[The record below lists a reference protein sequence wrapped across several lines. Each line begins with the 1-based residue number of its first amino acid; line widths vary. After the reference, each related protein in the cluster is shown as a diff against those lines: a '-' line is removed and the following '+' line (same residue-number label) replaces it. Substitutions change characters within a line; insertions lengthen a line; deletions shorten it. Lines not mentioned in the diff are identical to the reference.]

1 MPRGD
6 RTGPEGYG
14 PMSGRGLGYCRGY
27 SSPGYTKGTP
37 RGWGLGRGFGRGYGR
52 GFGGGFGWRNR
63 FRGGYDYE
71 NFPPVAPEPPMNP
84 KDETRLLKEEADA
97 LKKDLE
103 SINSRIKELEEG
115 KSKE

>member
-14 PMSGRGLGYCRGY
+14 PMTGRGLGYCRGY
-27 SSPGYTKGTP
+27 RSPGYTKGTP
-37 RGWGLGRGFGRGYGR
+37 RGWGFGRGFGG

-71 NFPPVAPEPPMNP
+71 YFPPVAPEPSMSP
-84 KDETRLLKEEADA
+84 KDEARLLKEEADA
-97 LKKDLE
+97 LKRNLE
-103 SINSRIKELEEG
+103 SINSRIQELEEE

>member
-6 RTGPEGYG
+6 RTGPDGFG
-14 PMSGRGLGYCRGY
+14 PMTGRGLGYCRGY
-27 SSPGYTKGTP
+27 NSPGYTKGTP
-37 RGWGLGRGFGRGYGR
+37 RGRGFGRGNDR

-63 FRGGYDYE
+63 FRGGYGYE
-71 NFPPVAPEPPMNP
+71 DLPPVAPEPPMNP
-84 KDETRLLKEEADA
+84 KDETRLLKEEANA

-103 SINSRIKELEEG
+103 TINTRIKELEEG

>member
-6 RTGPEGYG
+6 RTGPDGFG
-14 PMSGRGLGYCRGY
+14 PMTGRGLGYCRGY
-27 SSPGYTKGTP
+27 NSPGYTKGTP
-37 RGWGLGRGFGRGYGR
+37 RGRGFGRGNGR

-63 FRGGYDYE
+63 FRGGYVYE
-71 NFPPVAPEPPMNP
+71 DLPPAAPEPPMNP
-84 KDETRLLKEEADA
+84 KDEARLLKDEADA

-115 KSKE
+115 KS